1 MNSNE
6 KFTVQ
11 AIPNDVKIRRKN
23 CLNYCNKGDCLKMF
37 SMQKDLN
44 KCRVCNLK
52 GLCYKK
58 KVLGGICSI
67 CSEDK
72 DFVDCN
78 KISNYGCTNPENI
91 MNFNGVNPYYVIVK
105 DKNITSAT
113 LIIEG
118 DIFKLYFDQSV
129 DLNLIKDNLIKKQSK
144 YQEDLNK
151 MSQRLSNKGFVERA
165 PKNIVDLE
173 KTNYSNL
180 KNDIK
185 KISLTIKNL

>member
-105 DKNITSAT
+105 DKNS
-113 LIIEG
+113 
-118 DIFKLYFDQSV
+118 FSY
-129 DLNLIKDNLIKKQSK
+129 KDKCK
-144 YQEDLNK
+144 
-151 MSQRLSNKGFVERA
+151 FCW
-165 PKNIVDLE
+165 NI
-173 KTNYSNL
+173 
-180 KNDIK
+180 
-185 KISLTIKNL
+185 